1 MSTKKNYYE
10 VLGVE
15 RGCST
20 AVIRKA
26 YHTLARK
33 YHPDVTLL
41 EKSYAAYMMAS
52 ISEAY
57 KVLSDDAARSAYDA
71 ELDRPPAP
79 QQPSYTQREGFYPG
93 GSYGGRSGY
102 TENSYSGTGDYG
114 RAGYGDGAYGSS
126 GYNGAGGYDGG
137 YSSGSEGYRSGSY
150 KDSYSY
156 HNADFNARQTG
167 GSYEESGSI
176 PNSFSGKVFYVL
188 GLLGAAAVNVV
199 RQDPLIR
206 KVCFAVAALIVLN
219 FFMSFVFWMGG
230 GGKSGS
236 DARSAFGGGS
246 AAASQNAGLA
256 GTAGNSVRNTVENYK
271 DNIKGFAKGN
281 TDTDFYKFAGIE
293 PYISYSVYKNMFPG
307 IKLNP
312 IDRVH
317 NVSRYSCQ
325 PAFTPPF
332 KGFPLSSGTVVGF
345 DSSDRLC
352 MVSYYFSPDDFTQVK
367 NYYYA
372 ALGPFLKHK
381 DTYFFKRGD
390 FVVMLDPYSSEINKA
405 SLTFCVDIRDILKE
419 E

>member
-114 RAGYGDGAYGSS
+114 RAGYGDGAYGGN
-126 GYNGAGGYDGG
+126 GYNGNGGYGGG
-137 YSSGSEGYRSGSY
+137 YSSGSEGDLNGSY
-150 KDSYSY
+150 NDSYGY
-156 HNADFNARQTG
+156 RNANYNAQQPG
-167 GSYEESGSI
+167 GFYEESCRI
-176 PNSFSGKVFYVL
+176 PESFSGKIFYVF

-206 KVCFAVAALIVLN
+206 KVCFAFVALIVLN
-219 FFMSFVFWMGG
+219 LFMSFMFFVG
-230 GGKSGS
+230 GGKSAS
-236 DARSAFGGGS
+236 DARRASGSGS

-281 TDTDFYKFAGIE
+281 TDTDFYKFAGVE
-293 PYISYSVYKNMFPG
+293 PYISYSVYKKMFPG
-307 IKLNP
+307 IKLSP

-332 KGFPLSSGTVVGF
+332 KGFPLSSGTVLGF

-390 FVVMLDPYSSEINKA
+390 FVVMLDPYSPETNKA

>member
-1 MSTKKNYYE
+1 MNTKKNYYE

-15 RGCST
+15 RGCSA

-79 QQPSYTQREGFYPG
+79 QQPPYTQREGSYPD
-93 GSYGGRSGY
+93 GSYGGRSGCAR
-102 TENSYSGTGDYG
+102 NSYSNTGDYG
-114 RAGYGDGAYGSS
+114 HTGYGDGAYGSS
-126 GYNGAGGYDGG
+126 GYNGAGGYGGG
-137 YSSGSEGYRSGSY
+137 YSSGSEGYRGGSY
-150 KDSYSY
+150 NGSYSY
-156 HNADFNARQTG
+156 RNANFNAQQPG
-167 GSYEESGSI
+167 GFYEESCRI
-176 PNSFSGKVFYVL
+176 PESFSGKIFYVF

-199 RQDPLIR
+199 RRDPLIR
-206 KVCFAVAALIVLN
+206 KVCFAFAALIVLN
-219 FFMSFVFWMGG
+219 LFMSFAFWVG
-230 GGKSGS
+230 GGKSAS
-236 DARSAFGGGS
+236 DARRASGSSS
-246 AAASQNAGLA
+246 AAVSQNAGLS
-256 GTAGNSVRNTVENYK
+256 GTAGTSVRNTVENYT
-271 DNIKGFAKGN
+271 DNIRGFAKGN
-281 TDTDFYKFAGIE
+281 TDTDFYKFAGVE
-293 PYISYSVYKNMFPG
+293 PYISYAAYKSMYPG
-307 IKLNP
+307 IKLSP
-312 IDRVH
+312 IDRIH

-390 FVVMLDPYSSEINKA
+390 FVVMLDPYSSETNKA
-405 SLTFCVDIRDILKE
+405 SLTFCVDIWDILKE

>member
-15 RGCST
+15 RGCT
-20 AVIRKA
+20 AAEIRKA
-26 YHTLARK
+26 YHALARK

-57 KVLSDDAARSAYDA
+57 KVLSDSAARSVYDA
-71 ELDRPPAP
+71 ELDRQPVPE
-79 QQPSYTQREGFYPG
+79 QPSYTQREGSYTG
-93 GSYGGRSGY
+93 GSYGRRSGY
-102 TENSYSGTGDYG
+102 TGNSYGGAGGYG
-114 RAGYGDGAYGSS
+114 RTGYGDGVYGGN
-126 GYNGAGGYDGG
+126 GYNGNGGYGGG
-137 YSSGSEGYRSGSY
+137 YSSGREGYC
-150 KDSYSY
+150 
-156 HNADFNARQTG
+156 G
-167 GSYEESGSI
+167 GSYNGSYGYRNANYNAQQPGGFYEESCRI
-176 PNSFSGKVFYVL
+176 PESFSGKVFYVF

-199 RQDPLIR
+199 RQEPLIR
-206 KVCFAVAALIVLN
+206 KVCLAFAALIVLN
-219 FFMSFVFWMGG
+219 LFMSFVFWMGG
-230 GGKSGS
+230 GGKSAS
-236 DARSAFGGGS
+236 DARRTSGGGS

-281 TDTDFYKFAGIE
+281 TDTDFYKFAGVE
-293 PYISYSVYKNMFPG
+293 PYISYTAYKSMYPG
-307 IKLNP
+307 IKLSP
-312 IDRVH
+312 IDRIH

-325 PAFTPPF
+325 PAFAPPF
-332 KGFPLSSGTVVGF
+332 KGFPLSGSTVVGF

-352 MVSYYFSPDDFTQVK
+352 MISYYFSPDDFTQVK

-390 FVVMLDPYSSEINKA
+390 FVVMLDPYSSETNKA

>member
-1 MSTKKNYYE
+1 MN
-10 VLGVE
+10 
-15 RGCST
+15 
-20 AVIRKA
+20 VI
-26 YHTLARK
+26 
-33 YHPDVTLL
+33 
-41 EKSYAAYMMAS
+41 
-52 ISEAY
+52 
-57 KVLSDDAARSAYDA
+57 
-71 ELDRPPAP
+71 
-79 QQPSYTQREGFYPG
+79 
-93 GSYGGRSGY
+93 
-102 TENSYSGTGDYG
+102 
-114 RAGYGDGAYGSS
+114 
-126 GYNGAGGYDGG
+126 
-137 YSSGSEGYRSGSY
+137 
-150 KDSYSY
+150 
-156 HNADFNARQTG
+156 
-167 GSYEESGSI
+167 
-176 PNSFSGKVFYVL
+176 
-188 GLLGAAAVNVV
+188 

-206 KVCFAVAALIVLN
+206 KVCFAFAALIVLN
-219 FFMSFVFWMGG
+219 FFMSFVFWVG
-230 GGKSGS
+230 GGKSAS
-236 DARSAFGGGS
+236 DARRASGS
-246 AAASQNAGLA
+246 GSPVVSQNAGLS
-256 GTAGNSVRNTVENYK
+256 GTAGNSVRNTVENYT
-271 DNIKGFAKGN
+271 DNIRGFAKGN

-390 FVVMLDPYSSEINKA
+390 FVVMLDPYSSETNKA